1 MALSDLETSYV
12 FSRVDSDIASSAV
25 NPELFLYHIDE
36 NQLPASDYMYSDS
49 NGDIRITNCQLVSW
63 AGKWRDSDSKK
74 CWFLAI
80 QDSGQTISIND
91 PKNKIVAGLGD

>member
-1 MALSDLETSYV
+1 MALSDLERSYV
-12 FSRVDSDIASSAV
+12 FSRVDSSITSGTV
-25 NPELFLYHIDE
+25 NPELFLYHIDD
-36 NQLPASDYMYSDS
+36 NQLQASDYMYADS
-49 NGDIRITNCQLVSW
+49 NGEVRITNCVLASW

-91 PKNKIVAGLGD
+91 PENKIIAGLGD